1 MYMSKKKFDEIK
13 AKHSTTIVVDADV
26 GEALAF
32 VQDLLE
38 AEADAIKTCEP
49 HATVSIGRLN
59 EAAYEVFSIS
69 NEIDAEEFDDGK

>member
-1 MYMSKKKFDEIK
+1 MYMSKEKFDEIK

-38 AEADAIKTCEP
+38 AEADAIKNR
-49 HATVSIGRLN
+49 ASIGRLN

>member
-1 MYMSKKKFDEIK
+1 MYMSKEKFDEIK

-38 AEADAIKTCEP
+38 AEAGSNQKPRASTQLHLSDA
-49 HATVSIGRLN
+49 
-59 EAAYEVFSIS
+59 
-69 NEIDAEEFDDGK
+69 

>member
-1 MYMSKKKFDEIK
+1 MYMSKEKFDEIK

-38 AEADAIKTCEP
+38 AEAERNQKP
-49 HATVSIGRLN
+49 R
-59 EAAYEVFSIS
+59 AARNCIYRTPE
-69 NEIDAEEFDDGK
+69 

>member
-49 HATVSIGRLN
+49 HATASIYQGAGRRRQD
-59 EAAYEVFSIS
+59 SQ
-69 NEIDAEEFDDGK
+69 

>member
-38 AEADAIKTCEP
+38 AEADAIKKP
-49 HATVSIGRLN
+49 R
-59 EAAYEVFSIS
+59 AARNCIYRTPE
-69 NEIDAEEFDDGK
+69 

>member
-1 MYMSKKKFDEIK
+1 MYMSKEKFDEIK

-38 AEADAIKTCEP
+38 AEADAIKNREP
-49 HATVSIGRLN
+49 L
-59 EAAYEVFSIS
+59 
-69 NEIDAEEFDDGK
+69 KK